1 MDPRGWSARGSSSS
15 TAAPSASGSG
25 AGIPHARSPVSGAA
39 SSSALGFP
47 FLSEGANGLGAA
59 MQEVV
64 ERSLPPT
71 PRSPSPTCS
80 PPSSPKRQAQ
90 KREDEAGKASGELSA
105 AEEDLETRA
114 AALGLHEI
122 ERRVWRE
129 TALPPTP
136 SSPSPTFS
144 PPSSP
149 KTNQRQAELALL
161 TAEQAAVKV
170 RLPPSPP
177 PTPCSLHAAASRA
190 TAALRPEASAD
201 PPSSYSAPP
210 FSHLSPR
217 ASLSLCPCALGSWP
231 RACSRSARASARAH
245 AHAIRDATRTRTRW
259 PRPRSPPP
267 LLHGRCALDPTTSPL
282 ASTPALATHN
292 ACPPACTPSPWDAC
306 VSWQA
311 AGGGSHNGHELSG
324 GAGGSGSRK
333 KRQL

>member
-1 MDPRGWSARGSSSS
+1 MASSSGAS
-15 TAAPSASGSG
+15 SSRAPL
-25 AGIPHARSPVSGAA
+25 ARSPVSGAA

-47 FLSEGANGLGAA
+47 FLTADGGLGAA
-59 MQEVV
+59 MQEAV

-90 KREDEAGKASGELSA
+90 KREDEQKAAASGELSA

-170 RLPPSPP
+170 SHATGTQCALRLFSLPPH
-177 PTPCSLHAAASRA
+177 TFYLLACSQLAAS
-190 TAALRPEASAD
+190 LRSIRSGEGSRSCDSRCDSDSDAMAEAEVASAI
-201 PPSSYSAPP
+201 A
-210 FSHLSPR
+210 
-217 ASLSLCPCALGSWP
+217 AWE
-231 RACSRSARASARAH
+231 
-245 AHAIRDATRTRTRW
+245 
-259 PRPRSPPP
+259 
-267 LLHGRCALDPTTSPL
+267 
-282 ASTPALATHN
+282 
-292 ACPPACTPSPWDAC
+292 
-306 VSWQA
+306 A
-311 AGGGSHNGHELSG
+311 AGGGSTNSSG
-324 GAGGSGSRK
+324 GHPCNNGGGGGGSGATSMSVVGDMGPPGSEMSSMSVSGGGGSSGGGGGGSGSSGGSGLMQAPPLVVGNSHRK